1 MADEIR
7 IVAKLDTTDITNGVQ
22 RTERAAREMKQ
33 VWEQSTA
40 VGFPVD
46 QIGDK
51 LKDGVP
57 WGQLGQNAGKSFFDG
72 FLGKLLLRDA
82 IYGLISGVMQSF
94 KTLTGDLANA
104 SGDNGP
110 QPGVWAQ
117 AGHVLSN
124 WTENIFTPIRD
135 SSVAGVGNEM
145 SREAAARNM
154 DRVLTAAREN
164 PKGVGKTSVL
174 EDQLSEI
181 QDQRDA
187 NRKDYENHRLGAAM
201 TGNLNSDEAG
211 RLKANFEP
219 QERYLAAMEQGLKEL
234 VSIGRERDKKEGKS
248 SAAAHDKTRR
258 DEETALEHS
267 RSEER
272 TEVANAAKAAAKRA
286 AADEKA
292 AKAAEKKAAADE
304 KRAAALAARISKN
317 HQQHANAQTIAGDE
331 AAERSGDK
339 ELSFDRG
346 QLEHQRATS
355 AVRIN
360 GGLYG
365 RNDSAATLV
374 QHAAA
379 QVQLLRMIAEELKQT
394 RKNQSDLT
402 LL

>member
-1 MADEIR
+1 MSDEIR

-46 QIGDK
+46 QISDK

-57 WGQLGQNAGKSFFDG
+57 WGQLGESAGKSFFSG

-82 IYGLISGVMQSF
+82 IYGLIAGISQAL
-94 KTLTGDLANA
+94 KTAGGDLANA

-117 AGHVLSN
+117 AGHVISN

-135 SSVAGVGNEM
+135 SAVAGIGNEI
-145 SREAAARNM
+145 SRENSAREM

-164 PKGVGKTSVL
+164 PKGLTKTSTL
-174 EDQLSEI
+174 EDQLSQV
-181 QDQRDA
+181 QDAREANQRDY
-187 NRKDYENHRLGAAM
+187 NNHRLGAAM

-219 QERYLAAMEQGLKEL
+219 QERHLAAMEQGLKEL

-258 DEETALEHS
+258 DSEEALEHA

-272 TEVANAAKAAAKRA
+272 VGAANAAKAAAKKA
-286 AADEKA
+286 AAEEKA
-292 AKAAEKKAAADE
+292 AKAAAKKAAAEE
-304 KRAAALAARISKN
+304 KRAEALAARIAKN

-331 AAERSGDK
+331 AAERSGNK
-339 ELSFDRG
+339 ELSFDRS
-346 QLEHQRATS
+346 QLEHQHATA

-360 GGLYG
+360 GGLFG
-365 RNDSAATLV
+365 KNDSAATLV
-374 QHAAA
+374 QHAAT
-379 QVQLLRMIAEELKQT
+379 QVQLLRTIAEELKQT